1 MSACLI
7 ECSLWCVQVSSY
19 IEYLQLTTPKIND
32 EPNSH
37 STFTTKMSAAP
48 PTSIELG
55 APTAR
60 GSDYAHLQDVAL
72 DGDDAGALLG
82 HQGSSVGSAT
92 AASLSPAIAA
102 SPAAFSPPARGGG
115 GGGRAPVTRG
125 GVLGCCQRAYV
136 AWTAPTTGIP
146 GTTFN
151 LTNSV
156 IGAGIISG
164 NEHHAIGRHRNKTA
178 SLTL

>member
-1 MSACLI
+1 
-7 ECSLWCVQVSSY
+7 
-19 IEYLQLTTPKIND
+19 
-32 EPNSH
+32 
-37 STFTTKMSAAP
+37 MSAAP